1 MCDGTEMLEA
11 ASFYDVLGW
20 SGSAGFEHVEV
31 ITAGSNSPIV
41 CTFGMKVIPD
51 ILFSEINIEDY
62 DALAIPGGFDEFNF
76 YDDAFSTTV
85 SKLIKCFH
93 ELRKPIASICVG
105 ALPVANAGILKDK
118 KATTYHLMGGRR
130 RRQLAEYGVNVIDAM
145 IVSDGNIITSTSPA
159 SAPEVALLLLEKLT
173 GTDTANQVRELMGY
187 KTEMKIV

>member
-20 SGSAGFEHVEV
+20 SGSAGFETVEV
-31 ITAGSNSPIV
+31 ITAGSKSPVV

-51 ILFSEINIEDY
+51 ILFSEIKIEDY
-62 DALAIPGGFDEFNF
+62 DALAIPGGFDEFYY

-85 SKLIKCFH
+85 SNLIKSFH
-93 ELRKPIASICVG
+93 ELGKTIASICVG
-105 ALPVANAGILKDK
+105 ALPVANAGILQEK

-145 IVSDGNIITSTSPA
+145 VVCDGNIITSTSPA

-173 GTDTANQVRELMGY
+173 GTDTANQIRELMGY
-187 KTEMKIV
+187 TTEMKIA